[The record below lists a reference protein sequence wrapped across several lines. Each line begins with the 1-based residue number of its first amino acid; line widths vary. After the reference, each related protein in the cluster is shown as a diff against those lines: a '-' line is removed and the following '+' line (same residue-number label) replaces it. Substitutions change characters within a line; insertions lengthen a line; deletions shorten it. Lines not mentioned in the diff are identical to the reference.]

1 MSRVMRKKPK
11 MVLDVD
17 SIESLKRAVLN
28 ALASVYE
35 NDYFLIEKCCHE
47 LTVVAAFF
55 RAFCEQNQIANEQI
69 KVDMEYS
76 RMGESLEAKPAPP
89 NEHGKKHMRIDFVI
103 HQRGNQHN
111 NKLAIEFKSGNS
123 KKDIDWDY
131 EKLKSVTSHVVDPH
145 QVRNY
150 GLGLSLQYDEQSVV
164 LVAFVDGV
172 EQSEERYL
180 WNSKKKGFTPHDV
193 KEIEHRDIVSFKKV
207 SD

>member
-1 MSRVMRKKPK
+1 MM
-11 MVLDVD
+11 LNVD
-17 SIESLKRAVLN
+17 SIESLKNAALN

-131 EKLKSVTSHVVDPH
+131 EKLKSVTDSSTDLN

-150 GLGLSLQYDEQSVV
+150 GLGLSVRYDMEGIV
-164 LVAFVDGV
+164 LMSFEGGTIQD
-172 EQSEERYL
+172 ERRYL
-180 WNSKKKGFTPHDV
+180 WDKGD
-193 KEIEHRDIVSFKKV
+193 RSFKPFMQ
-207 SD
+207 